1 MTTWIRE
8 NAWIT
13 CPKARPQARV
23 RLFCFPYSGAGA
35 SIFYA
40 WPDGLP
46 PSIEVCPVQL
56 PGRESRL
63 GERPFTR
70 LRPLVRALSEAL
82 PEAIDRPF
90 AFFGHSLGAL
100 VGFELAR
107 YLRRHQDLSPVHLFV
122 SGHTAPQIPDC
133 EPPIHDLPEAG
144 FVERLRQLNGMSQE
158 VLSNDELMSLL
169 TPILRAD
176 FAVCETY
183 TFEDDGP
190 LDCPISAFGGLQDE
204 HVSRADLEAWGEHT
218 SAPFSLH
225 MFPGDHFYLNTGR
238 ELLLR
243 TLARDLAARG
253 HGL

>member
-1 MTTWIRE
+1 MKTPPKG
-8 NAWIT
+8 NAWIS
-13 CPKARPQARV
+13 CPKARPNAQV

-40 WPDGLP
+40 WADGLP
-46 PSIEVCPVQL
+46 STIEVCPVQL

-70 LRPLVRALSEAL
+70 LKPLVRAVSEAL
-82 PEAIDRPF
+82 PSAIDGPF

-107 YLRRHQDLSPVHLFV
+107 YLRRHQNVSPVHLFV
-122 SGHTAPQIPDC
+122 SGHTSPQIPDC
-133 EPPIHDLPEAG
+133 EPPIHDLPEAD

-183 TFEDDGP
+183 TYEDDDP
-190 LDCPISAFGGLQDE
+190 LDCPISAFGGLQDA
-204 HVSRADLEAWGEHT
+204 HVSRADLEAWAEHT
-218 SAPFSLH
+218 SASFSLH
-225 MFPGDHFYLNTGR
+225 MFPGNHFYLNR
-238 ELLLR
+238 ERPLLLR
-243 TLARDLAARG
+243 TLARELSDSAEL
-253 HGL
+253 